1 MRCLTLHTTI
11 NQCFFVVSN
20 SGRRHLTE
28 STLKLPKVA
37 PVGPV
42 DLMEEL
48 LCEVN
53 MEMAAAEVAKST
65 TRIPGLIHSLH
76 TSTLGILLR
85 VCQGIIVVGHP
96 RPQREAGL
104 RLHRPTRTVTLL
116 MGMHHRHNTS
126 TTVGLHHPHHPHPTA
141 TTMGITTVITE
152 ISSLVPIIM
161 VHLPMVGMVLTTTG
175 MVDRDGRG
183 MT

>member
-1 MRCLTLHTTI
+1 
-11 NQCFFVVSN
+11 
-20 SGRRHLTE
+20 
-28 STLKLPKVA
+28 
-37 PVGPV
+37 
-42 DLMEEL
+42 
-48 LCEVN
+48 

-65 TRIPGLIHSLH
+65 TRTPGLIHSLH

-85 VCQGIIVVGHP
+85 VCQEIIVVGHP

-104 RLHRPTRTVTLL
+104 RLHRDRKTFGAVPPLPPTRTVTLL
-116 MGMHHRHNTS
+116 LMGMHHHHKTS

-141 TTMGITTVITE
+141 TTPRPTITTTGITTVIME
-152 ISSLVPIIM
+152 INSLVRITM

-175 MVDRDGRG
+175 MADKHGGG